1 MEIKDW
7 IYSFGL
13 ILTFGVSVFSLILN
27 IKNRKNAIREHL
39 YKEQMSFFFKLSN
52 EFAHVYKLFE
62 DIWIEQTFNDSQD
75 ILLETHLNNI
85 HTLIDTHDFIIPNQ
99 IYSTINQTIESL
111 NDLYKLVI
119 DKDRK
124 ITDKELNKYS
134 DMHSNLVEDIR
145 EFAGVDELS
154 EENKRLYNKK

>member
-1 MEIKDW
+1 
-7 IYSFGL
+7 
-13 ILTFGVSVFSLILN
+13 
-27 IKNRKNAIREHL
+27 
-39 YKEQMSFFFKLSN
+39 MSFFFKLSN